1 MTNVLRPSELL
12 AFRWKCFD
20 YDAST
25 LKIKETVYK
34 GKIRPWEK
42 TRKSLTVIH
51 IPQKLADDLQQWRDE
66 WTSVRTRLLTPS
78 CLPTKQAASR
88 TRTTSVSVCFIN
100 WRAI

>member
-1 MTNVLRPSELL
+1 MTNALRPSELL

-25 LKIKETVYK
+25 LKIMETVYK
-34 GKIRPWEK
+34 GTIRPWGK

-51 IPQKLADDLQQWRDE
+51 VPQKLADDLQQWRDE
-66 WTSVRTRLLTPS
+66 CPDRLLTPS